1 MTVNLILWA
10 TGTVLV
16 ALGYLRARGPWQRY
30 QALKAQQAN
39 VDRYDAWRGRASATA
54 ASGPSG
60 AEIAMAMYRRQTQI
74 WAGVAVLGFV
84 VLVAGFV
91 IR

>member
-10 TGTVLV
+10 AGVVLV
-16 ALGYLRARGPWQRY
+16 AVGYLRAREPWQRY

-39 VDRYDAWRGRASATA
+39 VDRYDAWRGRATATS

-60 AEIAMAMYRRQTQI
+60 AEIAMQLYRRQAQI

-84 VLVAGFV
+84 LIFVGFA